1 MRCAAA
7 VISMHVEVHLHTL
20 LQRQT
25 PEGLARRVD
34 VELLD
39 GSSLLNLL
47 SSLQIEISPEHLLFV
62 VNGRIADVEREL
74 HDGDVVHL
82 IPALSGG

>member
-1 MRCAAA
+1 
-7 VISMHVEVHLHTL
+7 MHVEVHLHTL

-47 SSLQIEISPEHLLFV
+47 SSLQIEIAPEHLLFV

-74 HDGDVVHL
+74 QDGDVVHL